1 MKLKVFAV
9 VILLACL
16 FPVRMAAAE
25 PEGNLYL
32 TPERLFHISR
42 SVNRNLVC
50 YDVNLVDGK
59 LDEDEPLNVYWV
71 NREER
76 MGEKNGLNF
85 FQRKMAYGYK
95 VVSRS
100 ENSYVCSLAA
110 YPDRKLTIAKK
121 GTDYVCYITIN
132 NQRSILRTLY
142 VDVSPKNPLN
152 VHYVELRGVSA
163 ETGQP
168 LTERIMK

>member
-1 MKLKVFAV
+1 MFMFFMLGVSAYA
-9 VILLACL
+9 IDPTDDTYPTA
-16 FPVRMAAAE
+16 
-25 PEGNLYL
+25 
-32 TPERLFHISR
+32 ERLFYIER
-42 SVNRNLVC
+42 SVNKNLVC
-50 YDVNLVDGK
+50 YDVNLKDGE
-59 LDEDEPLNVYWV
+59 LNSDDPLKVYWV

-76 MGEKNGLNF
+76 PGEKNGLNYI
-85 FQRKMAYGYK
+85 QRKMAYGYK